1 MKQLRRHTDWCWLNA
16 CLGIVEGDNA
26 PVEAYLASGGDPA
39 RQLTHSEVLLLNRSS
54 AFDVGHTLVH
64 LAIRFV
70 FFCVSQIKDFIKS
83 TSHLN
88 LFIDFNEKIF
98 WLRYYHKLKA
108 PVLV

>member
-1 MKQLRRHTDWCWLNA
+1 M
-16 CLGIVEGDNA
+16 EGDNA

-70 FFCVSQIKDFIKS
+70 RSNIIFRNEFLCCF
-83 TSHLN
+83 N
-88 LFIDFNEKIF
+88 LF
-98 WLRYYHKLKA
+98 YVY
-108 PVLV
+108 